1 MLIKGFLGVSLI
13 DYPGKI
19 ASVIFLAG
27 CNFRCP
33 FCHNPEL
40 VTGFRQLPVFS
51 QEEILEKLKERQ
63 NFIDGVVLTG
73 GEPLIYRT
81 LKEFLGRIKKETNLF
96 VKVDT
101 NGYFPEYL
109 EALMQEGLVDYV
121 AMDIKTSP
129 DKYYQA
135 AGRKLDFSRIERSI
149 KLLLNSS
156 IPYEFRTTV
165 VPGLVDEKDLHSI
178 ASLLS
183 GARKYVLQ
191 QFRNL
196 KTLSVRFK
204 RIQPYSLQRLYDMEN
219 FLKGFSIAEVEV
231 RAG

>member
-13 DYPGKI
+13 DCPKKI

-40 VTGFRQLPVFS
+40 VTGFHQLPDLS
-51 QEEILEKLKERQ
+51 IEEVLRKLKERE

-81 LKEFLGRIKKETNLF
+81 LKNFLERIKKETNLF

-101 NGYFPEYL
+101 NGYFPDHLKEL
-109 EALMQEGLVDYV
+109 IQEGFVDYI

-129 DKYYQA
+129 DKYYRA
-135 AGRKLDFSRIERSI
+135 TGRKLNFSRIEKSI

-156 IPYEFRTTV
+156 ILYEFRTTV
-165 VPGLVDEKDLHSI
+165 VPGLVEEKDLYVI

-183 GARKYVLQ
+183 GARKFVLQ

-196 KTLSVRFK
+196 KTLDERFK
-204 RIQPYSLQRLYDMEN
+204 IIRPYSPQKLYDMKR
-219 FLKGFSIAEVEV
+219 FLREFSISEVEV
-231 RAG
+231 RVE